1 MHELAVTE
9 NIVSVVTR
17 HALEAGAARVISIH
31 LVIGEL
37 ASIVDDCIQFYF
49 DFLSKGTVVEG
60 AQLVFKRIPVTLR
73 CGNCQHEWVPEAG
86 DWTCPAC
93 SVSQA
98 QVIAGREFSID
109 HIEVE

>member
-9 NIVSVVTR
+9 NIISVVTR
-17 HALEAGAARVISIH
+17 HAQNAGAKRVTSIH
-31 LVIGEL
+31 LIIGEL

-49 DFLSKGTVVEG
+49 DYMSRGTIMDG
-60 AQLVFKRIPVTLR
+60 AQLFFKRVPIKLR
-73 CGNCQHEWVPEAG
+73 CGQCQYEWSPPAG

-93 SVSQA
+93 SAAQA
-98 QVIAGREFSID
+98 QVIAGREFTID